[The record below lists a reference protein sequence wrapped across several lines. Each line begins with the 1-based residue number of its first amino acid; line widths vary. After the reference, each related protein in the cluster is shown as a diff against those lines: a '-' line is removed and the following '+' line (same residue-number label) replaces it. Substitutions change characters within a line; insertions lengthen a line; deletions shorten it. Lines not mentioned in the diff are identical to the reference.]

1 MRKHEASICSI
12 SDVKGF
18 FKSYKSIRVKTAT
31 RSVHF
36 LIYKEGL
43 LGFCKS

>member
-1 MRKHEASICSI
+1 MK
-12 SDVKGF
+12 K
-18 FKSYKSIRVKTAT
+18 AT

-43 LGFCKS
+43 LGFCKSRHPDTQMPEDEVLGYFL